1 MSSSTNPSRAW
12 PKAPR
17 PRDGAPNIL
26 VFLTDDVGY
35 GACSTFGGPIHTP
48 ALDALAAH
56 GLRFTQFHTTAMC
69 SPTRAAL
76 LTGRNPHRV
85 SMGRVTARP
94 SYYEGYTSVIPKSA
108 GTMPDILRRAGYNTA
123 MFGKW
128 HLTPEWEIT
137 PQGPFDRWPTGMGF
151 EYFYGFLGFD
161 TNMWTPD
168 LVENTSFV
176 PGGQDTPLQ
185 HFDERMADRAIDWF
199 AQQKALTPEKPF
211 FAYIA
216 SGTAHS
222 PHHAPRPWLEKYR
235 GTFDKGWD
243 EVRSQTFRTQKQL
256 GVIPAD
262 AVLTERPEN
271 LQSWASLG
279 QDQRTL
285 ASRLMEAYAAALDHF
300 DHQVQRIVEFLKVSG
315 QFDNTLILFIQG
327 DNGGSAEGGFN
338 GLLFEQSWANGF
350 EEKLQDQLCLLDQIG
365 GPDAYNHFPAAWGWA
380 INTPF
385 KYYKQIASHFGGTR
399 NGLVVSWPDGFK
411 ARDGRRSQFHHVADI
426 MPTVLE
432 AAGVEAPAQIDGVR
446 QDSIDGVSM
455 LYAFHDE
462 SAPSGRNSQVF
473 ESMQNFSIYRD
484 GWLACS
490 TPVNDPWEHFASRS
504 TTDAHERNWEL
515 YHVARDYSQAV
526 DLAQAQP
533 QRLRSLQDEFWKQ
546 AEWNR
551 ILPIHAPSAGGE
563 GRPSLGAGRTE
574 FVFRRRVGN
583 IHADAAPHTIGR
595 SFRITCELVMSS
607 NGRGVIACQGSSTCG
622 YSFYIHD
629 GRPVFYYNAIRPH
642 VARIEG
648 HDRLSPGRHAIS
660 AEVRLDDRAPGSGAA
675 MLLDVDG
682 HRVAQGRIERT
693 LRTLLNQNGFNVG
706 QDTVSAIS
714 PDYTIEDSALV
725 GEFSHVTFQLL

>member
-1 MSSSTNPSRAW
+1 MSSPTNSSRAW
-12 PKAPR
+12 PTRPR
-17 PRDGAPNIL
+17 PKDGAPNIL

-48 ALDALAAH
+48 ALDALAAQ
-56 GLRFTQFHTTAMC
+56 GLRFTQFNTTAMC

-94 SYYEGYTSVIPKSA
+94 SSYDGYTSVIPKSA

-128 HLTPEWEIT
+128 HITPEWEIT

-161 TNMWTPD
+161 TNMWAPD

-176 PGGQDTPLQ
+176 QGGQDAPLK

-199 AQQKALTPEKPF
+199 AQQQALTPEKPF
-211 FAYIA
+211 FAYVA

-262 AVLTERPEN
+262 AVLTGRPGN
-271 LQSWASLG
+271 LPSWDSLG
-279 QDQRTL
+279 NDQRRL

-300 DHQVQRIVEFLKVSG
+300 DHQVGRIVDFLKLSG

-350 EEKLQDQLCLLDQIG
+350 EEKLEDQLSLLDQIG

-385 KYYKQIASHFGGTR
+385 KYYKQVASHFGGTR

-411 ARDGRRSQFHHVADI
+411 ARDETRGQFHHVADI

-432 AAGVEAPAQIDGVR
+432 AAGVEAPEQIDGVR

-462 SAPSGRNSQVF
+462 SAAPRRQSQVF
-473 ESMQNFSIYRD
+473 ESMQNFSIYKD

-490 TPVNDPWEHFASRS
+490 TPVNDPWEHFSSRS
-504 TTDAHERNWEL
+504 TTDAHERSWEL

-526 DLAQAQP
+526 DLAQAEP

-546 AEWNR
+546 AEWNK

-583 IHADAAPHTIGR
+583 IHADAAPHTVGR
-595 SFRITCELVMSS
+595 SFRITCDLVMHSG
-607 NGRGVIACQGSSTCG
+607 GRGVIACQGSSTCG

-642 VARIEG
+642 VSRIEG
-648 HDRLSPGRHAIS
+648 LDRLSPGRHSIS
-660 AEVRLDDRAPGSGAA
+660 AEVRLDVRAPGSGAS

-706 QDTVSAIS
+706 HDTVSPIS

-725 GEFSHVTFQLL
+725 GEFSQVTFQLL

>member
-1 MSSSTNPSRAW
+1 MSSSTIHSQAW
-12 PKAPR
+12 PRGPSPKDR
-17 PRDGAPNIL
+17 APNIL

-48 ALDALAAH
+48 ALDALATR

-94 SYYEGYTSVIPKSA
+94 SAYDGYTSVIPKSA
-108 GTMPDILRRAGYNTA
+108 GTMPDILRRAGYSTA

-128 HLTPEWEIT
+128 HITPEWEIT

-151 EYFYGFLGFD
+151 EYFYGFMCFD
-161 TNMWTPD
+161 TNMWAPD
-168 LVENTSFV
+168 LVENTTFV
-176 PGGQDTPLQ
+176 QARQDTPLK
-185 HFDERMADRAIDWF
+185 HFDERMADRAIDWL
-199 AQQKALTPEKPF
+199 AQQQALMPGKPF
-211 FAYIA
+211 FAYVA

-222 PHHAPRPWLEKYR
+222 PHHAPKPWLEKYR
-235 GTFDKGWD
+235 GIFNKGWD
-243 EVRSQTFRTQKQL
+243 EVRNQTFRMQKQL
-256 GVIPAD
+256 GVIPPD
-262 AVLTERPEN
+262 ALLTGRPAN
-271 LQSWASLG
+271 LPSWASLG
-279 QDQRTL
+279 NDQRRL

-300 DHQVQRIVEFLKVSG
+300 DHQVARIVDFLQACG

-350 EEKLQDQLCLLDQIG
+350 EEKLEDQLGLLDKIG

-385 KYYKQIASHFGGTR
+385 KYYKQVASHFGGTR
-399 NGLVVSWPDGFK
+399 NGLVVSWPAGFEGRNEM
-411 ARDGRRSQFHHVADI
+411 RDQFHHVADI

-432 AAGVEAPAQIDGVR
+432 AAGVEAPRQIDGVR

-455 LYAFHDE
+455 LYAFHDR
-462 SAPSGRNSQVF
+462 SAAPRRSSQVF
-473 ESMQNFSIYRD
+473 ESMQNFSIYKD

-490 TPVNDPWEHFASRS
+490 RPVNDPWESFGSRV
-504 TTDAHERNWEL
+504 TTDPHERDWEL

-526 DLAQAQP
+526 DLAEEEP
-533 QRLRSLQDEFWKQ
+533 QRLRSLRDEFWKQ

-574 FVFRRRVGN
+574 FVFRRRIGN

-595 SFRITCELVMSS
+595 SFRITCELVMPPE
-607 NGRGVIACQGSSTCG
+607 GRGVIACQGSSTCG

-642 VARIEG
+642 VSRIEG
-648 HDRLSPGRHAIS
+648 PDRLGPGRHSIS
-660 AEVRLDDRAPGSGAA
+660 AQVRLDVQAPGSGASI
-675 MLLDVDG
+675 LLDVDG
-682 HRVAQGRIERT
+682 HRVAEGRIDRT

-706 QDTVSAIS
+706 QDTVSPIS
-714 PDYTIEDSALV
+714 PDYTIEDSALI